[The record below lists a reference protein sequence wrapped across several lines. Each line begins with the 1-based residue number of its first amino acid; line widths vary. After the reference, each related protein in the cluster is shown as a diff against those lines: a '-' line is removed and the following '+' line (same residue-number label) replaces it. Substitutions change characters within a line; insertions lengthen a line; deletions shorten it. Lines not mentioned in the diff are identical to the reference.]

1 MQLGLPYKALAAS
14 MEGWEGQITIHISA
28 TSLNSVWWGN
38 PGTKPSSPA
47 PLEVPQGK
55 GIHLRLYTSFRR
67 IRPVEWMKVRQE
79 NTG

>member
-1 MQLGLPYKALAAS
+1 MLLSTDYMQLGLPYKALAAS

-47 PLEVPQGK
+47 PLKVPQG
-55 GIHLRLYTSFRR
+55 
-67 IRPVEWMKVRQE
+67 
-79 NTG
+79 TGNPPEALHKLPED